1 MKSDFSFHFADQKVK
16 PLTKAIILSV
26 CSIVLMVADGRFALL
41 GSVREATLT
50 LLGPVQS
57 AANVPFQT
65 YEHSRQFFQD
75 QSKLQSENKQLQQE
89 NTELKAQI
97 STMQTLKKNLG
108 ELEKLEKLHLSSNA
122 EKITTAEVILI
133 TNESP
138 FSNSLRISK
147 GSNDGVE
154 AGQAVVDANGL
165 MGQVTIVSAH
175 FSEVTLLT
183 HNKQIIPVMIERT
196 GDRALLYGTGDQ
208 VDLRYL
214 SSEMELK
221 EGDRLVTS
229 GMDGVYLPGIP
240 VAQITQAQKIVAS
253 PFYRVKC
260 VALAGLKQ
268 SRYVTVLP
276 KNTLPANLSRAQEE
290 NITTASEEQGNTQR
304 GRP

>member
-1 MKSDFSFHFADQKVK
+1 MKSDLSFHFADQKVK
-16 PLTKAIILSV
+16 PLTKTIILSA
-26 CSIVLMVADGRFALL
+26 CSIALMVADGHFALL

-57 AANVPFQT
+57 AANVPFQM

-75 QSKLQSENKQLQQE
+75 QSKLQEENKKLLQE
-89 NTELKAQI
+89 NIELKVQI
-97 STMQTLKKNLG
+97 STLQTLKKNLS
-108 ELEKLEKLHLSSNA
+108 ELEKLEKLHLSSSA
-122 EKITTAEVILI
+122 EKVATAEVILV

-138 FSNSLRISK
+138 FSNRLRISK

-154 AGQAVVDANGL
+154 AGQAVVDGNGL
-165 MGQVTIVSAH
+165 LGQVTVVSSH
-175 FSEVTLLT
+175 FSEVSLLT
-183 HNKQIIPVMIERT
+183 QNKQIIPVMIERT

-221 EGDRLVTS
+221 VGDRLVTS
-229 GMDGVYLPGIP
+229 GIDGIYLPGIP

-260 VALAGLKQ
+260 IALAGLKQ
-268 SRYVTVLP
+268 ARYVTILP
-276 KNTLPANLSRAQEE
+276 KNALPANLARAQEE
-290 NITTASEEQGNTQR
+290 TITPASEVQGNTQR
-304 GRP
+304 SRP